1 MVTSSGQLERGWET
15 EEKPGLGDRGEAGTE
30 SGTQHEERAG
40 GEEVKLVRQQQGG
53 RALQV
58 SEAGGHHDLR
68 LTLWEL
74 SNLTFSK

>member
-1 MVTSSGQLERGWET
+1 MVTSSGQLERGWERS
-15 EEKPGLGDRGEAGTE
+15 GLGDGEARTE
-30 SGTQHEERAG
+30 SWTQLEERAQ

-68 LTLWEL
+68 LTSWEL